1 MVVEQWFPDV
11 ELKKS
16 AVVEVPVWMKLHKL
30 PLKYYGAALEKIV
43 GIVGKFMKADYTTEQ
58 KTRMA
63 YARVLIQVKLGV
75 ELPKTV
81 TFVDANGVLET
92 VLVEFEWQPVQ
103 CSKCQRFGH
112 MSLNCKRLEGGKKAW
127 VAKPMV
133 PAPVPVPQAPEAI
146 ALVLPTPLAVVSPQ
160 SGMQSDPS
168 LLTPSRILSRVSS
181 SHEGI
186 AGHRASF
193 LEVVQGRVLSD
204 GSGERNEGLK
214 DTTGNG

>member
-1 MVVEQWFPDV
+1 MVIPDV
-11 ELKKS
+11 ELRKS
-16 AVVEVPVWMKLHKL
+16 AVVEVPMWMKLHKL
-30 PLKYYGAALEKIV
+30 LLKYWGAALEKIA
-43 GIVGKFMKADYTTEQ
+43 GIVGNFMNADYTTEQ
-58 KTRMA
+58 KTRLA

-81 TFVDANGVLET
+81 TFMDANGVLET

-103 CSKCQRFGH
+103 CLKCQGFGH
-112 MSLNCKRLEGGKKAW
+112 MSLNCKRLEGGKIGKKAW

-133 PAPVPVPQAPEAI
+133 PTTVPVPQAPEPI
-146 ALVLPTPLAVVSPQ
+146 APAPPIPPVVVPPL
-160 SGMQSDPS
+160 SGMQFDPS
-168 LLTPSRILSRVSS
+168 LLTPARIFSRVSA

-193 LEVVQGRVLSD
+193 LEIVQGRVLSD
-204 GSGERNEGLK
+204 GSSERNEGLK